1 MVEKLSN
8 ASRIRLKPIPESDA
22 IVVWKL
28 FCFIIL
34 QKLFTTILHSQKIFL
49 IKRSKSSKKINEVR
63 VKSRHVEFRQ
73 TETIKKEGGGQRR

>member
-34 QKLFTTILHSQKIFL
+34 QKLFTILHSQKIFL